1 MAKTKTKKQEKIVDL
16 KPKAEKI
23 TEQELSKVQGVVN
36 SINRSQIEIG
46 MIETRTHTILKSI
59 GVYQEQLSLMQQN
72 FEKEYGTSN
81 IDITSGKI
89 NYSEENGEAD
99 KKN

>member
-23 TEQELSKVQGVVN
+23 TEQELAKVQGVVN

-46 MIETRTHTILKSI
+46 MIETRKYTVLKSI
-59 GVYQEQLSLMQQN
+59 SVFQEQLSLMQQD

-81 IDITSGKI
+81 IDITNGKI
-89 NYSEENGEAD
+89 NYSENGETD
-99 KKN
+99 KKD